1 MQIIDKTLNRVIK
14 WESED
19 VSIPEMVELIESE
32 IIAKS
37 SGNDLV
43 RLKKGMYKTW
53 VLATGQ
59 AANLRYYPS
68 FGAPIHLCREF
79 NLLTHNIQ

>member
-37 SGNDLV
+37 SGNDL
-43 RLKKGMYKTW
+43 L
-53 VLATGQ
+53 
-59 AANLRYYPS
+59 
-68 FGAPIHLCREF
+68 
-79 NLLTHNIQ
+79 